1 MVNNWTLAN
10 KEIVFLEYREKGFAK
25 VNLLSN
31 NKETKTATLFFMHA
45 YMCMPPEAAH
55 VLVLW
60 KPQLCYRMCNKL
72 LHDKQAKGER
82 GGKEEGEG
90 ADRYEK

>member
-1 MVNNWTLAN
+1 
-10 KEIVFLEYREKGFAK
+10 
-25 VNLLSN
+25 
-31 NKETKTATLFFMHA
+31 MHA